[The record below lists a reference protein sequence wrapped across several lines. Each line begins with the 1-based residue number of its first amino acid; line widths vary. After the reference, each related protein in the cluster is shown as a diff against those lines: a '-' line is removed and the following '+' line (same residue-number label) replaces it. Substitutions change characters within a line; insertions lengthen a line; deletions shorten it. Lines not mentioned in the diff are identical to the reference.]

1 VDAVQAQELDA
12 TQKVSVGRQALRREV
27 NERIRALQTE
37 YASAQY
43 EVFCECGRVRC
54 NDRVVVAAEAYDEL
68 RRVPGRSLVK
78 PAHAA
83 QADRV
88 VGTYDGF
95 VVVESGRV

>member
-1 VDAVQAQELDA
+1 MDAVQAQELDA

-27 NERIRALQTE
+27 NERIRALHRE
-37 YASAQY
+37 HASAQY

-54 NDRVVVAAEAYDEL
+54 NDRVLVAAEVYDEL
-68 RRVPGRSLVK
+68 RRVPSCSLVK

-83 QADRV
+83 RADRV

-95 VVVESGRV
+95 VVVEGGRV